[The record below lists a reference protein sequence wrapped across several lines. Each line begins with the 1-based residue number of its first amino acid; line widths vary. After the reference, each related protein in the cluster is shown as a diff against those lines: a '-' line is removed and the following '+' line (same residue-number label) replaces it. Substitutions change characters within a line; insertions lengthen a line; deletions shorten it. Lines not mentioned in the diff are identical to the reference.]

1 MEPEPGAEGRSAH
14 NHRSRLYN
22 TSGVILRRRDIGES
36 DRIIVVYTEEHGK
49 RSFSAR
55 GSRKPTSKIA
65 GQIEPFSLVDLHV
78 ARTRSVDIISQVV
91 ARNLF
96 ANIRTS
102 EQLIAVAG
110 IIAELVDSM
119 TPEDQPNR
127 SVSDLLVASLTLL
140 DAGHDPV
147 LILVACQLGLLRH
160 LGYRPS
166 LATCS
171 VCGEDLLPID
181 QGFSLESGVV
191 CPNCR
196 RNAAS
201 VMQIS
206 AGALKLL
213 RATDRGELTSLL
225 RLKIDP
231 RIVDEADHL
240 LAAYIRN
247 IVGRPS
253 RAREVVRELRL
264 Q

>member
-1 MEPEPGAEGRSAH
+1 MDSEPPVDDHPATS
-14 NHRSRLYN
+14 NRSRLYN
-22 TSGVILRRRDIGES
+22 TRGVILRRRDVGES
-36 DRIIVVYTEEHGK
+36 DRIVVVYTLEHGK

-65 GQIEPFSLVDLHV
+65 GQVEPFSLVDLHL
-78 ARTRSVDIISQVV
+78 ARTRGLDIVSQAV
-91 ARNLF
+91 ARNF
-96 ANIRTS
+96 FPNIRTS

-119 TPEDQPNR
+119 TPDDQANR
-127 SVSDLLVASLTLL
+127 SVFDLLVASLTLL

-166 LATCS
+166 LS
-171 VCGEDLLPID
+171 VCSLCEADLAPVE

-196 RNAAS
+196 RNVAS
-201 VMQIS
+201 VLPIS

-213 RATDRGELTSLL
+213 RATDRGDLTSLL
-225 RLKIDP
+225 RMKIDP
-231 RIVDEADHL
+231 RIVDEADQL
-240 LAAYIRN
+240 LAAYTRHIL
-247 IVGRPS
+247 GRSS